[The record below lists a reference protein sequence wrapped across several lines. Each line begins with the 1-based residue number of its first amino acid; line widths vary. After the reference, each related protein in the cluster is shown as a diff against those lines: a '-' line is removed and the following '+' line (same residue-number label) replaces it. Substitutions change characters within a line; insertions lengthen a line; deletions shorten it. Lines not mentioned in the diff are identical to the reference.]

1 MTSRASDTS
10 RCHQKPAGIQRG
22 GDIKRQGYNEVG
34 DKRRQKIKEDRGY
47 KESHP
52 VGGEKGWQKK
62 IGRRERRFWGI
73 KKLPIAKSYRE
84 LSVAGTG
91 FEPATSGL

>member
-1 MTSRASDTS
+1 MSGTS
-10 RCHQKPAGIQRG
+10 RCHQKPAEIQRA
-22 GDIKRQGYNEVG
+22 GDTGRQGYEEV
-34 DKRRQKIKEDRGY
+34 RG
-47 KESHP
+47 
-52 VGGEKGWQKK
+52 QKK
-62 IGRRERRFWGI
+62 TEDIKKAARQSAGGDRKARRREGKKAGARVLGN